1 MNESNTT
8 NNGAVLVSWN
18 FSEDGE
24 NDVLVVG
31 EKHESR
37 IKVINSFQGKD
48 ARNIYKK
55 LFSNKKEGGN
65 K

>member
-1 MNESNTT
+1 MNESNTA
-8 NNGAVLVSWN
+8 NNGTVLVSWN

-37 IKVINSFQGKD
+37 IKLINSFQGKE

-55 LFSNKKEGGN
+55 LLTNKKEERN